1 MKISRLKY
9 PQNPIIAQINI
20 NSIRNKFET
29 LVSLVTSDIDILM
42 ISETKIDESFPLSQF
57 MIDEFSMPYRR
68 DREANGGGILVYFR
82 NNITAKLLNFE
93 NLPSDIDAIFTEMN
107 IKSKK
112 WLLCCTYNPKKSL
125 TENHLRQLQKQLGA
139 SSERYKHSLIM
150 GQGFQCYC
158 F

>member
-1 MKISRLKY
+1 MTTENSDDIIDGFKTSRLKY

-57 MIDEFSMPYRR
+57 MIDVFSMPYRC
-68 DREANGGGILVYFR
+68 DRNAHSGGILVYCI
-82 NNITAKLLNFE
+82 NNIIAKLLKLE
-93 NLPSDIDAIFTEMN
+93 NLPSRIEAIFIEVN

-112 WLLCCTYNPKKSL
+112 
-125 TENHLRQLQKQLGA
+125 
-139 SSERYKHSLIM
+139 
-150 GQGFQCYC
+150 
-158 F
+158 

>member
-1 MKISRLKY
+1 MKY

-82 NNITAKLLNFE
+82 NNITAKLLKLE

-112 WLLCCTYNPKKSL
+112 
-125 TENHLRQLQKQLGA
+125 
-139 SSERYKHSLIM
+139 
-150 GQGFQCYC
+150 
-158 F
+158 